1 MAELFHVCIAFLDLI
16 VFRRSSME
24 KAVFCL
30 QSLLYCLQLVF
41 IPQIYVLLFVL
52 SLENIALIFIKPKP
66 GKSLDK

>member
-1 MAELFHVCIAFLDLI
+1 
-16 VFRRSSME
+16 ME